1 MPSPYLM
8 SEGQHVDHFG
18 NLIWPI
24 YVDFRAPADRQPITT
39 LIKGCRDEH
48 AIETGGQI
56 LISKPD
62 RFRSLGENLIRDPGE
77 AYASHVEVTHE
88 TVDDPSD
95 VARARLRDQAMNR
108 AAELTGSTFRT
119 NTTGVRTTHSNTQSL
134 TFGKNEW
141 IFCTSIEPTTKD
153 EWAEWRGTLE
163 DGYNH
168 VSYIHR
174 PRDFARALA
183 TMAAEQLGPQGQP
196 AVLTYSFEEEPTL
209 RTRHGVQW
217 LFHGPVIYVD
227 DVYGLIN
234 AATSK
239 HELVVSQC
247 AS

>member
-62 RFRSLGENLIRDPGE
+62 RFRSLGE

-95 VARARLRDQAMNR
+95 VARARLRDPAMNR
-108 AAELTGSTFRT
+108 TAELTGSTFRT

-183 TMAAEQLGPQGQP
+183 TMVAEQLGPQGQP
-196 AVLTYSFEEEPTL
+196 AVLTHSFEEEPTL

-217 LFHGPVIYVD
+217 LFHGPVIFVD